1 MIEID
6 NLSGN
11 LLISLENQQ
20 GNFFSKSLIWIIK
33 HSDSGSLGLVINKPF
48 VKKVRKTLDVKTEI
62 LKKQVKIRDFGPVER
77 ARPFLI
83 HAGTGDL
90 RKTNSVAIGADLFF
104 SEYSHSIFATQS
116 NLRQTRV
123 GVGYSGWGPG
133 QLESEIVS
141 NFWLLAPFDRKIV
154 FDLPDEGKLSAAAN
168 SIGVDLNLLPRN
180 IGHG

>member
-11 LLISLENQQ
+11 FLISLENQQ
-20 GNFFSKSLIWIIK
+20 GNFFSKSLIWIIE

>member
-11 LLISLENQQ
+11 FLISLENQQ

-48 VKKVRKTLDVKTEI
+48 VKKVRNTLDIKTDK

-77 ARPFLI
+77 TRLFLV
-83 HAGTGDL
+83 HPGTSDV
-90 RKTNSVAIGADLFF
+90 RKTNSLEIGADLFF
-104 SEYSHSIFATQS
+104 SEYSPSIFATQS
-116 NLRQTRV
+116 SLRQTLV

-133 QLESEIVS
+133 QLESEIVA

-154 FDLPDEGKLSAAAN
+154 FDVPDKRKLSAAAN

-180 IGHG
+180 IGNG

>member
-11 LLISLENQQ
+11 FLISLENQQ

-33 HSDSGSLGLVINKPF
+33 HSDSGSLGLVINKAF
-48 VKKVRKTLDVKTEI
+48 VKKVRNTIDVKTDI
-62 LKKQVKIRDFGPVER
+62 LKKQVKIQDFGPVER
-77 ARPFLI
+77 DRLFLI
-83 HAGTGDL
+83 HTGIGEA
-90 RKTNSVAIGADLFF
+90 RRTNSFEIGADLFF
-104 SEYSHSIFATQS
+104 SEYSPSIFATQS
-116 NLRQTRV
+116 SLRQTLV

-133 QLESEIVS
+133 QLESEIVA
-141 NFWLLAPFDRKIV
+141 NFWLIAPFDKNIV
-154 FDLPDEGKLSAAAN
+154 FDVPDKRKLSAAAN

>member
-48 VKKVRKTLDVKTEI
+48 VEKVRETLDAKTDI
-62 LKKQVKIRDFGPVER
+62 LKKQVEIRDFGPVER
-77 ARPFLI
+77 ARLFMI

-90 RKTNSVAIGADLFF
+90 RKTNSLAIEADLFF

-116 NLRQTRV
+116 NLRQTHV

-154 FDLPDEGKLSAAAN
+154 FDLPDEGKLSAA
-168 SIGVDLNLLPRN
+168 GRELL
-180 IGHG
+180 

>member
-11 LLISLENQQ
+11 LLISLKNQQ

-48 VKKVRKTLDVKTEI
+48 VKKVRKTLDIKTEI

-90 RKTNSVAIGADLFF
+90 RKTNSVAIGANLFF

-116 NLRQTRV
+116 NLRQTLV

-154 FDLPDEGKLSAAAN
+154 FDVPDEGKLSAAAN

>member
-48 VKKVRKTLDVKTEI
+48 VEKVRETLDVKTDV
-62 LKKQVKIRDFGPVER
+62 LKKQVEIRDFGPVER
-77 ARPFLI
+77 ARLFLI

-90 RKTNSVAIGADLFF
+90 RKTNSLAIGADLFF

-116 NLRQTRV
+116 NLRQTHV